1 MDYDYFFEIYCEHLN
16 GEDYELFERIVD
28 ATPRLGGAFR
38 IGNFADQLQ
47 NNLSTSRSIRF
58 GNFLE
63 DVVTEYIAEMGYI
76 NMDKWITNILDADQ
90 LFYNEQTDD
99 IFLIEQKVRDD
110 HDSSKLRGQ
119 FQNFELKCEEL
130 SQQYPDCNIY
140 AAVWFTD
147 DSITSNRRFWENCIG
162 EMDIPNVSAGLYY
175 GQALY
180 EEFFDE
186 DRTGEWEELND
197 YLWEVKKSSA
207 FDIPDYDQSHSGLEV
222 LKAYQENHPRKF
234 HALATSEKYEELREY
249 LFPTW
254 HNMSEMGY

>member
-1 MDYDYFFEIYCEHLN
+1 
-16 GEDYELFERIVD
+16 
-28 ATPRLGGAFR
+28 
-38 IGNFADQLQ
+38 
-47 NNLSTSRSIRF
+47 
-58 GNFLE
+58 
-63 DVVTEYIAEMGYI
+63 
-76 NMDKWITNILDADQ
+76 
-90 LFYNEQTDD
+90 
-99 IFLIEQKVRDD
+99 
-110 HDSSKLRGQ
+110 
-119 FQNFELKCEEL
+119 
-130 SQQYPDCNIY
+130 
-140 AAVWFTD
+140 
-147 DSITSNRRFWENCIG
+147 
-162 EMDIPNVSAGLYY
+162 MDIPNVSAGLYY

-186 DRTGEWEELND
+186 DRTEEWEELND